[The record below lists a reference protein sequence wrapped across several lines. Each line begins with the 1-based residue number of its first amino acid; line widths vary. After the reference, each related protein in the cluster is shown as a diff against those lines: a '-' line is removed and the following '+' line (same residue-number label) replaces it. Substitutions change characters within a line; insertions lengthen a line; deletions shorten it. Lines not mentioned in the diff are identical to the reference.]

1 MASLARVAGVGIV
14 SAFTE
19 KLMRALHYK
28 FMVCGQP
35 SFRSIR
41 DTLPQLA
48 YEPGM
53 QRGFLLSKE
62 SNQNRL
68 KGRYIYTKINKLVRI
83 DADSL
88 EPVEEAA
95 ETLAECRFEL
105 DQQKGLVM
113 VEQRRGELNA
123 LYEAIDSIPDVTCEF
138 EELNLNLVD
147 LMFEVQGAYKKNT
160 IKSLRIH
167 DYLAREHMMTNASFK
182 ILEPQDGEKIAEKF
196 ADQLDAFTLTLKL
209 PDGACALTVT
219 RKGSVRAS
227 DDAPDE
233 LLLFVKDLLPRFHEA
248 EVETAE
254 VVDPVAAKRKR
265 K

>member
-1 MASLARVAGVGIV
+1 
-14 SAFTE
+14 
-19 KLMRALHYK
+19 MRAFHYK
-28 FMVCGQP
+28 LLVCGQP
-35 SFRSIR
+35 SFRVIR

-53 QRGFLLSKE
+53 ERGFLLANE
-62 SNQNRL
+62 NTQNRV
-68 KGRYIYTKINKLVRI
+68 KGRYIYTKIGKVVKI

-88 EPVEEAA
+88 EPKEEPT
-95 ETLAECRFEL
+95 ESLAECRFEL
-105 DQQKGLVM
+105 DQQKGLVA

-123 LYEAIDSIPDVTCEF
+123 LYEAIDAVPDVHAAF
-138 EELNLNLVD
+138 EDLNLNLSE
-147 LMFEVQGAYKKNT
+147 LLFEVQGAYKKNT
-160 IKSLRIH
+160 IKSLRIK
-167 DYLAREHMMTNASFK
+167 DYLAREHMLTSATFK
-182 ILEPQDGEKIAEKF
+182 VIEPTEGEKLAERF
-196 ADQLDAFTLTLKL
+196 SDQMEAFTLTLKL

-219 RKGSVRAS
+219 RNGSVRTS

-254 VVDPVAAKRKR
+254 VVDPVAARRKR